1 MARVIYGSDHH
12 KQAFEIWREART
24 FTRVGEIMDI
34 GLDTVRAWSKAD
46 FNCLQGCQ
54 WHNWEK
60 LVADEALALSRRM
73 QLYEEGNVDPIAH
86 NVATQDVMRSDERN
100 PKLQK
105 ARREVMDKLVRSDL
119 ERAAQWELL
128 WSKVYF
134 QVTGICL
141 DHRTVIVEGKD
152 VQTGELY
159 AQGLKV
165 TNMEGGIRALFTVQS
180 QIDKLKERM
189 GVYKSDVK
197 KDEEDKSAEKDFDV
211 ETLSIEEVRKFQ
223 QLVENTPPD
232 QLELLKR
239 MLRRE
244 NEILAQ
250 HVPPAQENR
259 RSEDRDEGRLGD
271 MAFTVPSEVPV
282 TNEQS

>member
-1 MARVIYGSDHH
+1 MARVIYGSEHH

-24 FTRVGEIMDI
+24 FTRVGEMMDI

-259 RSEDRDEGRLGD
+259 RSEDRTEGRLGD

>member
-1 MARVIYGSDHH
+1 MARVIYGSEHH

-24 FTRVGEIMDI
+24 FTRVGEMMDI

-197 KDEEDKSAEKDFDV
+197 KDEDEKVGEKDFDV

-239 MLRRE
+239 MLKRE

-271 MAFTVPSEVPV
+271 IAYQVPSEVPV
-282 TNEQS
+282 THEQS